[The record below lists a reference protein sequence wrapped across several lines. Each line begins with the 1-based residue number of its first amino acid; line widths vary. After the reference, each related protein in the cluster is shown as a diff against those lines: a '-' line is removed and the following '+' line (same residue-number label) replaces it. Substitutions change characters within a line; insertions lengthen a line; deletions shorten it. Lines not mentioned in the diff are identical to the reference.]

1 MGKFILNWFS
11 ERLDLA
17 PVFKL
22 VGENLRKPV
31 PTHVNWL
38 FTLGASIACLLG
50 LQIFSGLLLMI
61 HYKPSAREAYTSI
74 EFIMDQV
81 TLGWFVRGLHS
92 WGAHLIMILLLLH
105 MVRVFVYGGYKR
117 PREVTWVIGVLLFA
131 VVAGFGFTG
140 YLLPWDQMAYWATVV
155 ATEAPATIPLAG
167 PLIKEFMVGGVE
179 VADGTIGRFYVLH
192 VIVLPLALFGLVG
205 LHLFLIRYQG
215 VSSLRRIDE
224 PELTSPELGAA
235 GGKPFWPYHVLKD
248 LTSCYIIIAV
258 LVTLAL
264 LFPPHLGD
272 PANPFLT
279 PIGIKPEWYFLP
291 AYQLLKYVPEAVG
304 RAGAA
309 IVSVSA
315 SSAPVCHRSLSRAAP
330 ATAFPG
336 DHRWPA
342 GVLGWSFCLAFSVIS
357 LKPNARFS
365 ARLIGLISSV
375 SRSRRKWTHRRSSRD
390 SRCPLHS
397 SPRRRRRH

>member
-1 MGKFILNWFS
+1 MGKFILNWLS

-17 PVFKL
+17 PACKL
-22 VGENLRKPV
+22 LGENLRKPV

-50 LQIFSGLLLMI
+50 LQLFSGLLLMV

-74 EFIMDQV
+74 EYIMDHV

-105 MVRVFVYGGYKR
+105 MIRVFVYGGYKR
-117 PREVTWVIGVLLFA
+117 PRELTWVIGVLLFA

-155 ATEAPATIPLAG
+155 ATEAPATIPIAG
-167 PLIKEFMVGGVE
+167 PLIREFMVGGVE

-192 VIVLPLALFGLVG
+192 VIVLPLALVGLVG
-205 LHLFLIRYQG
+205 LHLFLIRCQG
-215 VSSLRRIDE
+215 VSSLQRTDLPE
-224 PELTSPELGAA
+224 PTPRELGAA
-235 GGKPFWPYHVLKD
+235 GGKPFWPYHLLKD
-248 LTSCYIIIAV
+248 LTSCYIIIGV

-304 RAGAA
+304 
-309 IVSVSA
+309 VQ
-315 SSAPVCHRSLSRAAP
+315 APPLFLFLLLLLPFVIDRSPERHPRRRLWVI
-330 ATAFPG
+330 TGGLLVFG
-336 DHRWPA
+336 LVILL
-342 GVLGWSFCLAFSVIS
+342 GVLGHLSETKRTILGTTYQFDIRGFPESTEVD
-357 LKPNARFS
+357 
-365 ARLIGLISSV
+365 SS
-375 SRSRRKWTHRRSSRD
+375 KEQ
-390 SRCPLHS
+390 P
-397 SPRRRRRH
+397 

>member
-1 MGKFILNWFS
+1 MRRFVFNWLS
-11 ERLDLA
+11 ERLDLYPA
-17 PVFKL
+17 FKII
-22 VGENLRKPV
+22 GENLRKPV

-50 LQIFSGLLLMI
+50 LQLFSGLLLMV

-74 EFIMDQV
+74 EFIMDHV

-105 MVRVFVYGGYKR
+105 MIRVFVYGGYKR

-155 ATEAPATIPLAG
+155 ATEAPATLPLAG
-167 PLIKEFMVGGVE
+167 PLIKEFMVGGAE

-192 VIVLPLALFGLVG
+192 VFVLPLALAGLVG

-215 VSSLRRIDE
+215 VSSLERTDMPE
-224 PELTSPELGAA
+224 PKTRELGAA

-248 LTSCYIIIAV
+248 LTSCYIVIAI

-304 RAGAA
+304 VQVPPMFLFLLLLLPFVIDRSPHRHPRQRLR
-309 IVSVSA
+309 IVTGGLLVFGLI
-315 SSAPVCHRSLSRAAP
+315 VLL
-330 ATAFPG
+330 
-336 DHRWPA
+336 
-342 GVLGWSFCLAFSVIS
+342 GVLGHLSETQRTIFGTTYQFDMRGFPQPAPID
-357 LKPNARFS
+357 S
-365 ARLIGLISSV
+365 A
-375 SRSRRKWTHRRSSRD
+375 KEQ
-390 SRCPLHS
+390 P
-397 SPRRRRRH
+397 

>member
-1 MGKFILNWFS
+1 MGKFLLNWFS

-17 PVFKL
+17 PALKL
-22 VGENLRKPV
+22 LAENLRKPV
-31 PTHVNWL
+31 PAHVNWL
-38 FTLGASIACLLG
+38 FTLGASITCLLG
-50 LQIFSGLLLMI
+50 LQIFSGLLLMV
-61 HYKPSAREAYTSI
+61 HYKPSAREAYNSI

-81 TLGWFVRGLHS
+81 TLGWLVRGLHS

-105 MVRVFVYGGYKR
+105 MIRVFVYGGYKR
-117 PREVTWVIGVLLFA
+117 PREVTWVIGVLLFV

-155 ATEAPATIPLAG
+155 ATEAPATMPIAG
-167 PLIKEFMVGGVE
+167 PLIKEFMVGGAE

-192 VIVLPLALFGLVG
+192 VIVLPLALAGLVG

-215 VSSLRRIDE
+215 VSSLERTDVAE
-224 PELTSPELGAA
+224 PAPGELAA
-235 GGKPFWPYHVLKD
+235 TGSKPFWPYHVLKD
-248 LTSCYIIIAV
+248 LTSCYIVIGL

-304 RAGAA
+304 VQVPPLFLFLLILLPFIIDRSPERHPRKRLRIITGGAVIFA
-309 IVSVSA
+309 LVV
-315 SSAPVCHRSLSRAAP
+315 LL
-330 ATAFPG
+330 
-336 DHRWPA
+336 
-342 GVLGWSFCLAFSVIS
+342 GVLGHLSETKRTILGTTYQFDIRGFPQAHE
-357 LKPNARFS
+357 AD
-365 ARLIGLISSV
+365 SS
-375 SRSRRKWTHRRSSRD
+375 KEE
-390 SRCPLHS
+390 L
-397 SPRRRRRH
+397 